1 MSQSCFSD
9 PFPSWNSPSLSPLD
23 PLETGSSCVDLC
35 SSLGMCLGRQLRL
48 LRVQV
53 TLSLRFWA
61 EFLEFC
67 VDWKGGEF
75 WPSLGRMGRAA
86 GTGLGWTR

>member
-1 MSQSCFSD
+1 M
-9 PFPSWNSPSLSPLD
+9 
-23 PLETGSSCVDLC
+23 
-35 SSLGMCLGRQLRL
+35 GRQLRL

-67 VDWKGGEF
+67 VDWKGREF